1 MELNVRRLGDVG
13 DDLLLVGVDLGIG
26 RLGELRLALQSL
38 IQKRRFGSSGAPM
51 LPIQVSGLFMGRAS
65 SMNRCL
71 SSRLASR
78 PAKLLRGEVTVHLLQ
93 KRMPAGVALAEVA
106 IGSRT
111 ALAPERFKMTTS
123 VGGLPHW
130 QLRPHLQRF
139 EK

>member
-38 IQKRRFGSSGAPM
+38 IQNAASD
-51 LPIQVSGLFMGRAS
+51 LPGPQVSGLFMGRAS

-78 PAKLLRGEVTVHLLQ
+78 PAKLLRGRSHRAFAAEAD
-93 KRMPAGVALAEVA
+93 AGRRSAC
-106 IGSRT
+106 
-111 ALAPERFKMTTS
+111 
-123 VGGLPHW
+123 
-130 QLRPHLQRF
+130 
-139 EK
+139 